1 MVVAPLDALSA
12 QDALPMPTP
21 LAWVEAPLVDRIRL
35 LRQGV
40 PASWVRQAE
49 EATDLGRSTLCALL
63 GLKLSTIN
71 RKLNQKLRLSPDES
85 ERLMGLQRLIGE
97 VEAVV
102 RDCGDG
108 QGFAAGRWLASW
120 LQRPN
125 QALGGSTPAS
135 YLDTAEG
142 REQLGRLIGAQRSGA
157 YV

>member
-21 LAWVEAPLVDRIRL
+21 LDWVEAPLLERICL

-49 EATDLGRSTLCALL
+49 EATDLSRSTLCALL

-85 ERLMGLQRLIGE
+85 ERLMGLQRLLGE

-125 QALGGSTPAS
+125 HALGGATPAAFM
-135 YLDTAEG
+135 DTAEG
-142 REQLGRLIGAQRSGA
+142 REQLSRLIGAQRSSA
-157 YV
+157 YM

>member
-1 MVVAPLDALSA
+1 MVVSPLDALSA

-21 LAWVEAPLVDRIRL
+21 LAWVEAPLVVRIRL

-125 QALGGSTPAS
+125 QALGGATPAS

>member
-21 LAWVEAPLVDRIRL
+21 LAWVEAPLVVRIRL

-125 QALGGSTPAS
+125 QALGGATPAS

>member
-21 LAWVEAPLVDRIRL
+21 LDWVEAPLLERICL

-49 EATDLGRSTLCALL
+49 EATDLSRSTLCALL

-85 ERLMGLQRLIGE
+85 ERLMGLQRLLGE

-125 QALGGSTPAS
+125 HALGGATPAAFM
-135 YLDTAEG
+135 DTAEG
-142 REQLGRLIGAQRSGA
+142 HEQLSRLIGAQRSSA
-157 YV
+157 YM

>member
-12 QDALPMPTP
+12 QDVLPMPTP

-125 QALGGSTPAS
+125 QALGGDTPAAF
-135 YLDTAEG
+135 LDTAEG
-142 REQLGRLIGAQRSGA
+142 REQLGRLIDAQRSGA

>member
-1 MVVAPLDALSA
+1 MVVAPLDALSV

-21 LAWVEAPLVDRIRL
+21 LDWVEAPMVDRICL

-49 EATDLGRSTLCALL
+49 EATGLGRSTLCALL

-97 VEAVV
+97 VEVVV

-125 QALGGSTPAS
+125 QALGGATPAS

>member
-1 MVVAPLDALSA
+1 MVVAPIDALSA

-21 LAWVEAPLVDRIRL
+21 LAWLEVPLDDRIRL

-40 PASWVRQAE
+40 PASWVREAE
-49 EATDLGRSTLCALL
+49 EATALGRSTLCALL

-125 QALGGSTPAS
+125 QALGGATPAS

>member
-1 MVVAPLDALSA
+1 MVVAPVDALPA
-12 QDALPMPTP
+12 QDALPMPAP
-21 LAWVEAPLVDRIRL
+21 LAWVEAPLADRIHL

-49 EATDLGRSTLCALL
+49 ETTTFSRSTLCALL

-71 RKLNQKLRLSPDES
+71 RKLNHKLRLSPDES

-108 QGFAAGRWLASW
+108 QRFAAGRWLASW

-125 QALGGSTPAS
+125 QALGGATPADF
-135 YLDTAEG
+135 LDTSEG

>member
-1 MVVAPLDALSA
+1 MVVAPVDALAA
-12 QDALPMPTP
+12 QDAPMPAP
-21 LAWVEAPLVDRIRL
+21 LAWVEAPLADRIRL

-40 PASWVRQAE
+40 PANWVRQAE
-49 EATDLGRSTLCALL
+49 EEMALSRSTLCALL

-71 RKLNQKLRLSPDES
+71 RKLNHKLRLSPDES

-108 QGFAAGRWLASW
+108 QEFAAGRWLASW

-125 QALGGSTPAS
+125 QALGGATPAAF
-135 YLDTAEG
+135 LDTADG

>member
-1 MVVAPLDALSA
+1 MVVAPVDALPA

-21 LAWVEAPLVDRIRL
+21 LAWVEAPLADRIRL

-40 PASWVRQAE
+40 PSSWLRQAE

-63 GLKLSTIN
+63 GLKLSTMN

-102 RDCGDG
+102 RDCGEG

-125 QALGGSTPAS
+125 QALGGATPAAF
-135 YLDTAEG
+135 LDTAEG
-142 REQLGRLIGAQRSGA
+142 REQLARLIGAQRSGA